1 MSFAKEEREHEYR
14 FLSKEE
20 ICNLIENRSLRVE
33 PLLTNEQITSVGID
47 LRLDSRFRRFREYR
61 QGILDISEEV
71 FEEEVYEFIENKIS
85 RKTTRNGQREG
96 ICLNIEPLILQPKE
110 FIIAQTFEYVVLPND
125 LMGFLDG
132 RSSLARRG
140 LIIHA
145 TAGSV
150 EPGFHGRIT
159 LELGNIG
166 KIPLKVYPL
175 TRIAN
180 LHLARISCLK
190 EGYKGQ
196 FNFQIRMK
204 PPKPDED
211 LRRLLGKAKKVKL
224 V

>member
-1 MSFAKEEREHEYR
+1 MSFTEEERGRVYR
-14 FLSKEE
+14 FLGKEE
-20 ICNLIENRSLRVE
+20 ICNLIESKLLRVE
-33 PLLTNEQITSVGID
+33 PLLTDEQITSVGID

-85 RKTTRNGQREG
+85 KKITRKGQKEG
-96 ICLNIEPLILQPKE
+96 ICLDIEPLILQPKE
-110 FIIAQTFEYVVLPND
+110 FIIAQTFEYIVLPNN

-140 LIIHA
+140 LMIHA
-145 TAGSV
+145 TAGSI

-166 KIPLKVYPL
+166 KIPLKIYPL

-180 LHLARISCLK
+180 LHLARICRLK
-190 EGYKGQ
+190 EGYRGQ

-211 LRRLLGKAKKVKL
+211 LRRLLGKA
-224 V
+224 